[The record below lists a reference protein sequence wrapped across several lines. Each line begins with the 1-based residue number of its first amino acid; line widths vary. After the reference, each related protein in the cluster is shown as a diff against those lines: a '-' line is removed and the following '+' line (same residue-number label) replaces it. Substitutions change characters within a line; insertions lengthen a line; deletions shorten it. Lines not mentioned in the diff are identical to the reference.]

1 MEGARRRDPR
11 GLRLHADT
19 RELLDWIS
27 REPRSYPEAIEIWQT
42 HCPRHSVWEDALA
55 DGLVRV
61 VRNGSVSQVALT
73 PLGEAALGAH
83 T

>member
-1 MEGARRRDPR
+1 MN
-11 GLRLHADT
+11 ADT
-19 RELLDWIS
+19 RELLESMS
-27 REPRSYPEAIEIWQT
+27 RGRRSYPEAIEVWQT

-73 PLGEAALGAH
+73 PEGEAALSSVAR

>member
-1 MEGARRRDPR
+1 M
-11 GLRLHADT
+11 HADT

-27 REPRSYPEAIEIWQT
+27 RGRRSYPEAIEVWQT

-73 PLGEAALGAH
+73 PEGAAALSSAR

>member
-1 MEGARRRDPR
+1 MN
-11 GLRLHADT
+11 ADT

-27 REPRSYPEAIEIWQT
+27 RGRRSYPEAIEVWQT

-61 VRNGSVSQVALT
+61 VRNGSVSEVALT
-73 PLGEAALGAH
+73 DEAEAALRRRASA
-83 T
+83 

>member
-1 MEGARRRDPR
+1 MRE
-11 GLRLHADT
+11 DT

-27 REPRSYPEAIEIWQT
+27 RGQRSYPEAIEIWQT

-73 PLGEAALGAH
+73 PEGEAALSASAR

>member
-1 MEGARRRDPR
+1 MR
-11 GLRLHADT
+11 ADT

-27 REPRSYPEAIEIWQT
+27 RDQRSYPEAIEVWQT
-42 HCPRHSVWEDALA
+42 QCPRHSVWEDALA

-61 VRNGSVSQVALT
+61 LRNGSVSVVALT
-73 PLGEAALGAH
+73 PEGEAALSSVAR

>member
-1 MEGARRRDPR
+1 MR
-11 GLRLHADT
+11 ADT
-19 RELLDWIS
+19 LELLDWIS
-27 REPRSYPEAIEIWQT
+27 RGPRSYPDAIEVWQT

-73 PLGEAALGAH
+73 PEGEAALSSAARS
-83 T
+83 

>member
-1 MEGARRRDPR
+1 MR
-11 GLRLHADT
+11 ADT
-19 RELLDWIS
+19 LELLAWIS

-61 VRNGSVSQVALT
+61 VRNGSGSEVVLSPEGV
-73 PLGEAALGAH
+73 AALSSARS
-83 T
+83 

>member
-1 MEGARRRDPR
+1 MPDAE
-11 GLRLHADT
+11 T
-19 RELLDWIS
+19 RELLVWIS
-27 REPRSYPEAIEIWQT
+27 REPRPYPEAIEIWQT

-73 PLGEAALGAH
+73 PEGEAVLSSAAR

>member
-1 MEGARRRDPR
+1 MQ
-11 GLRLHADT
+11 ADT

-27 REPRSYPEAIEIWQT
+27 RGRRSYPEAIEVWQT
-42 HCPRHSVWEDALA
+42 QCPRHSVWEDALA

-61 VRNGSVSQVALT
+61 VRNGSGSEVALT
-73 PLGEAALGAH
+73 PAGEAALRSAAR

>member
-1 MEGARRRDPR
+1 MQ
-11 GLRLHADT
+11 ADT
-19 RELLDWIS
+19 RALLDWIS
-27 REPRSYPEAIEIWQT
+27 RGRRSYPEAIEVWQT

-73 PLGEAALGAH
+73 PEGEAALSFAR

>member
-1 MEGARRRDPR
+1 MQ
-11 GLRLHADT
+11 ADT
-19 RELLDWIS
+19 LELLDWIS
-27 REPRSYPEAIEIWQT
+27 RGARSYPEAIEVWRT
-42 HCPRHSVWEDALA
+42 NCPRHSVWEDAFA

-73 PLGEAALGAH
+73 PAGEAALSSAGS

>member
-1 MEGARRRDPR
+1 M
-11 GLRLHADT
+11 HADT

-27 REPRSYPEAIEIWQT
+27 RGQRSYPEAIEVWQT

-73 PLGEAALGAH
+73 PEGEAALSSAAR

>member
-1 MEGARRRDPR
+1 
-11 GLRLHADT
+11 LHADT
-19 RELLDWIS
+19 RELLVWIS

-42 HCPRHSVWEDALA
+42 LCPRHSVWEDALA

-61 VRNGSVSQVALT
+61 VRNGSVSQVVLT
-73 PLGEAALGAH
+73 PEGEAALGAR

>member
-1 MEGARRRDPR
+1 MQ
-11 GLRLHADT
+11 ADT

-27 REPRSYPEAIEIWQT
+27 RGRRSYPEAIEVWQT

-73 PLGEAALGAH
+73 PEGEAALSFAR

>member
-1 MEGARRRDPR
+1 MN
-11 GLRLHADT
+11 ADT
-19 RELLDWIS
+19 RELLEWIS
-27 REPRSYPEAIEIWQT
+27 RGRRSYPEAIEVWQT

-55 DGLVRV
+55 NGLVRV

-73 PLGEAALGAH
+73 PDGEAELSSAR

>member
-1 MEGARRRDPR
+1 MN
-11 GLRLHADT
+11 ADT
-19 RELLDWIS
+19 RELLEWIS
-27 REPRSYPEAIEIWQT
+27 RGRRSYPEAIEVWQT

-73 PLGEAALGAH
+73 PEGEAALSSVAR

>member
-1 MEGARRRDPR
+1 MK
-11 GLRLHADT
+11 ADT

-27 REPRSYPEAIEIWQT
+27 RGRRSYPEAIEVWQT

-73 PLGEAALGAH
+73 PEGEAALSSAAR